1 MIVSAISCIT
11 IYTQCNPPRALWE
24 HVPNASCWNPHIQ
37 ADIGIFQGAWNAF
50 MDLVLALLPT
60 TVISKLNMKR
70 SKKVALCILL
80 GLGVVGNLQSLR
92 LGITKP
98 DTHPYQ
104 PVSAQSTDIKFVPRQ
119 PSKAHLGN
127 ATFEDSDIHVERTF
141 ELDVTLRDSL
151 RNSKD
156 TTQGTAEE
164 RREVTGHDLV

>member
-1 MIVSAISCIT
+1 
-11 IYTQCNPPRALWE
+11 
-24 HVPNASCWNPHIQ
+24 
-37 ADIGIFQGAWNAF
+37 
-50 MDLVLALLPT
+50 
-60 TVISKLNMKR
+60 MKR

-80 GLGVVGNLQSLR
+80 GLGVVTAISGTIRASYLPELNHRHDITWETFNLFAWVSIEIFLLIVLGSLPALKPLYDTYLSALPKR
-92 LGITKP
+92 LKSPSTITSHETKP
-98 DTHPYQ
+98 DTPPYQ
-104 PVSAQSTDIKFVPRQ
+104 PVSSQSTDIKFVPRQ

-156 TTQGTAEE
+156 TTSQGAAEE